1 MPPLMES
8 IALFKAL
15 SDETRFKLLQI
26 LLTRDLCVGA
36 LAHQL
41 KISEA
46 AVSQHLKQLRK
57 VRLVKGEKRGYWT
70 HYMVEKNRLNDL
82 SKILDELTHLALRPE
97 TGCLR
102 GINGKIIKGMKG
114 NTKCTSKCQ
123 HPEKLKWDPKGW
135 TPKQIEKCHGSKRN
149 HPWVGKGKNK

>member
-1 MPPLMES
+1 MES
-8 IALFKAL
+8 IALLRAL

-36 LAHQL
+36 LAYQL

-57 VRLVKGEKRGYWT
+57 VGLVKGEKRGYWT
-70 HYMVEKNRLNDL
+70 HYLVEKNRLNDL
-82 SKILDELTHLALRPE
+82 GKILEELTHLVPRPE

-102 GINGKIIKGMKG
+102 NVNGKK
-114 NTKCTSKCQ
+114 NTKKEGKTMCANQCQ
-123 HPEKLKWDPKGW
+123 HPEKRKGNPKEC
-135 TPKQIEKCHGSKRN
+135 TPRQIEKCHGSKKN
-149 HPWVGKGKNK
+149 HPCVGKGKKR